1 MKTFN
6 NIQFVSDDEIE
17 KNTSA
22 VELARSINGMLWLA
36 IEANTTTGLVTEPLI
51 HARKVLS
58 GINHEHCAASQKQK
72 MLNEDNIA
80 KVIALMKLLTF
91 TLPAYPSKN
100 IVHPVLKEIAA
111 LLGTVHFSEAS
122 EASEEMEMI

>member
-22 VELARSINGMLWLA
+22 VELARSINCMLWLA
-36 IEANTTTGLVTEPLI
+36 IEANPTTGLVTESLS

-58 GINHEHCAASQKQK
+58 GINHDHCAASQKQK
-72 MLNEDNIA
+72 MLNQNNIA
-80 KVIALMKLLTF
+80 KVITLMKLLTF

-100 IVHPVLKEIAA
+100 IVHPVLREINA
-111 LLGTVHFSEAS
+111 LLGTVHFREAS
-122 EASEEMEMI
+122 EDMEMI